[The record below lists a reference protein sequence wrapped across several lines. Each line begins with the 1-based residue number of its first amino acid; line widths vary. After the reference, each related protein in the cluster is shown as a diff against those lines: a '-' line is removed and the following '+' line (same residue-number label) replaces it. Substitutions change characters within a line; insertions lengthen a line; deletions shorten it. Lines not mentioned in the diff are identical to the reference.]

1 MSRTMLAILKREYMT
16 RITGKAFWISTALFP
31 LLMFAITVLPSR
43 MAMKA
48 KGSSE
53 PVVVVDTL
61 GDFYPLLDHVARQPH
76 DFEMA
81 PLREEKIG
89 SRTLEQVRH
98 DLNVEAEKQKIQ
110 GYIVVD
116 AKTIDDG
123 AAVMYAQNPSSAL
136 SGTGVNTPF
145 AEAVRSYRM
154 RKLGMTGA
162 AVDQAVKGVDFDVQK
177 ATNDPKKKQSGVS
190 AFYMS
195 FGLVMFIY
203 FSLILYGVY
212 VLQGVLEEKTSRVVE
227 VIVSSV
233 KPFDLMMGKIVGIGA
248 VGLTQITIWLL
259 SALVFTAPQL
269 AAALSIAPDS
279 LPTPDAATLIFF
291 PVYFVLGFFLFA
303 SIYAGIGSMFN
314 SMEDAQQ
321 MTSIANLLL
330 IVPIMMLGLVIKNP
344 NGTLS
349 TVLSLI
355 PFFSPVLMYLRIAV
369 QFPPVWQIA
378 LSIAIMLVTI
388 VLMVWL
394 VGKIYRVGI
403 LMYGKKPTIPEVL
416 RWLKYT

>member
-1 MSRTMLAILKREYMT
+1 
-16 RITGKAFWISTALFP
+16 
-31 LLMFAITVLPSR
+31 MFGITVLPSR

-48 KGSSE
+48 KGSVE
-53 PVVVVDTL
+53 PVLVVDTL
-61 GDFYPLLDHVARQPH
+61 GDFYPLLESVAKNERGA
-76 DFEMA
+76 DDA
-81 PLREEKIG
+81 PLRKEELRG
-89 SRTLEQVRH
+89 RSLDQVRH
-98 DLNVEAEKQKIQ
+98 DLNVMAEQQKIQ
-110 GYIVVD
+110 GYIIVD
-116 AKTIDDG
+116 NKTIEDG
-123 AAVMYAQNPSSAL
+123 AVMMFAQNPSSAL

-145 AEAVRSYRM
+145 AEAVRSYRL
-154 RKLGMTGA
+154 RKLGMTGD
-162 AVDQAVKGVDFDVQK
+162 AVSKAVKGVDFDVQK
-177 ATNDPKKKQSGVS
+177 ATNDPTKKQSGVS

-248 VGLTQITIWLL
+248 VGLTQIAIWLV
-259 SALVFTAPQL
+259 SALIFTAPQL
-269 AAALSIAPDS
+269 AAMLSISPDS

-291 PVYFVLGFFLFA
+291 PIYFVLGFFLFA

-330 IVPIMMLGLVIKNP
+330 IIPIMMLGLVLKNP

-369 QFPPVWQIA
+369 QFPPVWQIV

-388 VLMVWL
+388 VLMIWIVA
-394 VGKIYRVGI
+394 KIYRVGI